1 MPALRELDA
10 TASALAFFGAELR
23 HYRLKAGLTLE
34 QLAEKVNYSVS
45 MLGSVELARRAP
57 SKDLAERCDEVLN
70 TGGALMRLWPLARK
84 AAFPTWFRQWIDIEQ
99 TALSLK
105 TWQPLIVPGL
115 LQTADYARAI
125 ISQRPDLTAEDV
137 EERVTARLARQEIF
151 DQKKPPMFWVVLDE
165 GVLYR
170 QVGEPEVMRDQLQ
183 ALIKFGKQTK
193 STIQIVPSDA
203 QALLGL
209 TGAFIIATLPGDP
222 TCVYLDTAATGYI
235 TDQEKD
241 VETIATRY
249 EMIRSLAL
257 SAPASLELIEKVM
270 EERWTLT

>member
-99 TALSLK
+99 TALTLK
-105 TWQPLIVPGL
+105 TWEPLIVPGL
-115 LQTADYARAI
+115 LQTADYARTI
-125 ISQRPDLTAEDV
+125 ISQRPELTQEEV
-137 EERVTARLARQEIF
+137 EERVTARLARQEIL
-151 DQKKPPMFWVVLDE
+151 DRTRPPMFWAVLDE
-165 GVLYR
+165 AVLR
-170 QVGEPEVMRDQLQ
+170 RPVGDAKIMRKQLQ
-183 ALIKFGKQTK
+183 ELINFAERPKITL
-193 STIQIVPSDA
+193 QIVPTDS
-203 QALLGL
+203 QPLLGM
-209 TGAFIIATLPGDP
+209 TGAFFIATLPGDP

-241 VETIATRY
+241 VETIVMRY
-249 EMIRSLAL
+249 EIIRSLAL
-257 SAPASLELIEKVM
+257 PAAASLELVAKVM
-270 EERWTLT
+270 EEQWT